1 MKKYLKYVI
10 MNKIQELISSYELNR
25 AMATVDILFDEL
37 NPLGR
42 SVCLFS
48 AYVSSARMYFQVD
61 GDGRGGNVISWGM
74 RWIPFPL

>member
-48 AYVSSARMYFQVD
+48 AYVSSARMYF
-61 GDGRGGNVISWGM
+61 ISRLMVMEGEGM
-74 RWIPFPL
+74 LSHGE